1 MKCFRFREHFRR
13 FGRKRRK
20 KIVGVKMFRSVPH
33 VLGRPRLSGDPAE
46 LMADP
51 SRARR
56 MMPMVDEGN
65 LPYQEDDMFEN
76 LGMDQRFVNL
86 AFGFNFLK

>member
-1 MKCFRFREHFRR
+1 MEGKEEE
-13 FGRKRRK
+13 
-20 KIVGVKMFRSVPH
+20 KIVGVKMFRYVPH

-86 AFGFNFLK
+86 AF